1 MITSRVIR
9 RYRARRQP
17 ADGQPRASSPSP
29 PAGERGAAWLVLHQ
43 AHYDLRSFWRN
54 RQARF
59 FTLLLPLI
67 FLVIFV
73 SVFGKHTIGQTNIK
87 TSTYYVP
94 GIATL
99 AVIAS
104 SFVNL
109 VITITAQR
117 ETGIFK
123 RRRATP
129 VPALVLIL
137 GRMLSAIAVAVG
149 VMTMLLA
156 IGWIAYGVRVAT
168 STIPG
173 IAITAVIGASTFCI
187 LGYAL
192 STVIDSAD
200 SAQPMVQAIML
211 PLYFIS
217 GVFIPNV
224 NLPSW
229 LQSVSK
235 FFPVEHLANAL
246 HQAYVPGTRG
256 LGIEWSDL
264 GVLVLWGLA
273 GLAIAL
279 RRFSW
284 LPHNAAG

>member
-1 MITSRVIR
+1 MITRRVIR
-9 RYRARRQP
+9 RYRARRAP
-17 ADGQPRASSPSP
+17 APSQPRVAKPT
-29 PAGERGAAWLVLHQ
+29 RGDRGPVGLVLHQ
-43 AHYDLRSFWRN
+43 AWYDLLAFWRN

-73 SVFGKHTIGQTNIK
+73 SVFGNHTIGQTNIK

-109 VITITAQR
+109 VITITTQR

-129 VPALVLIL
+129 MPAWALIL
-137 GRMLSAIAVAVG
+137 GRMLSAIAVAVA

-156 IGWIAYGVRVAT
+156 IGWVAYGVRLAT

-173 IAITAVIGASTFCI
+173 IAITAVIGAATFCI

-192 STVIDSAD
+192 STAINNAD

-229 LQSVSK
+229 LRGVSR
-235 FFPVEHLANAL
+235 FFPVEHLADAL
-246 HQAYVPGTRG
+246 HHAYVPGTRG
-256 LGIEWSDL
+256 IGLVWSDL
-264 GVLVLWGLA
+264 AVLGLWAAA
-273 GLAIAL
+273 GLVIAL

-284 LPHNAAG
+284 LPHNASG